1 MSGSLSRITV
11 AFVLVLALF
20 LSTVPAQALPGDPGS
35 RLSSLDTSWF
45 EAALSWVQGL
55 LGGGRDSDSLQAMT
69 TGGTNKR
76 PVSNSSSCVDPM
88 GKPIDC
94 PPENPGP

>member
-11 AFVLVLALF
+11 AFVLVLALV
-20 LSTVPAQALPGDPGS
+20 LSTVPAQALPSDPGS

-45 EAALSWVQGL
+45 EAALGWLQGL
-55 LGGGRDSDSLQAMT
+55 LGGGRDSDSLQTMT
-69 TGGTNKR
+69 AGAKSRR
-76 PVSNSSSCVDPM
+76 PVSNSGSCVDPY
-88 GKPIDC
+88 GKPIEC